1 MWRLSELVQESEET
15 QSYQR
20 RHESLRQNTRLQ
32 ALHWSAELKQ
42 FADYGLH
49 TEHVRLARPPPV
61 KLDEAQLL
69 TGWRPP
75 HDESLR
81 RPVRVTDKNPEY
93 GFVPA
98 FGYVS
103 LFPLLF
109 SLLDADNP
117 RLECLLLDLRNESRL
132 WTKFGLRSLSRSA
145 TLYNKPNTDQDSPYW
160 RGTIRLNINYL
171 TLCALRHYAGDEL
184 PINRPAVADSEQ
196 PAARDRSGFEAVN
209 GPYAKLAASLYS
221 ELRANLVRNMFA
233 EWQRTGF
240 VWEQYSDVNG
250 EGRGA
255 HPFTGWSSLIVLV
268 MAEIC

>member
-1 MWRLSELVQESEET
+1 MILQVMWRLSELVQRPADALA
-15 QSYQR
+15 YQR
-20 RHESLRQNTRLQ
+20 RFDGLRDNARLQ
-32 ALHWSAELKQ
+32 ALHWNANRQQ
-42 FADYGLH
+42 FADFGLH
-49 TEHVRLARPPPV
+49 TESVKLARPPP
-61 KLDEAQLL
+61 
-69 TGWRPP
+69 PP
-75 HDESLR
+75 MQQQQQQESSR
-81 RPVRVTDKNPEY
+81 RLVRVTQKEPQLR
-93 GFVPA
+93 FVPA

-109 SLLDADNP
+109 SLLDASNP
-117 RLECLLLDLRNESRL
+117 RLERVLVDLRNESL
-132 WTKFGLRSLSRSA
+132 VWTRFGVRSLSRTAS
-145 TLYNKPNTDQDSPYW
+145 LYNKHNTDQDPPYW
-160 RGTIRLNINYL
+160 RGTVWLNINYL

-184 PINRPAVADSEQ
+184 AVNRNRTAADAEQ
-196 PAARDRSGFEAVN
+196 PATPDRSGFEAVN

-221 ELRANLVRNMFA
+221 ELRANLVRNVFA